1 MQQDEFLGKTVA
13 ISVVHHTSFQFPKLH
28 FFFAFV
34 RLSSLIYRDIIN
46 YDKQFEMLLG
56 FFLRNLVL
64 YVNWGVCKCL
74 M

>member
-1 MQQDEFLGKTVA
+1 MQQNEFIGKTVA
-13 ISVVHHTSFQFPKLH
+13 ISVVRHTSFPVSQTSL
-28 FFFAFV
+28 FFAFV
-34 RLSSLIYRDIIN
+34 RLSSLMYRDIIN
-46 YDKQFEMLLG
+46 YDKQFEMILG